1 MMQDKLIFSKEW
13 FTKHDKGLVKEF
25 GAKKRTG
32 VVSSKSK
39 NKYYIKFIDADYK
52 IFEGDQRN
60 VYSKEAV
67 EKDATKI

>member
-1 MMQDKLIFSKEW
+1 
-13 FTKHDKGLVKEF
+13 
-25 GAKKRTG
+25 
-32 VVSSKSK
+32 VSSKSK